1 MAPGADGS
9 AGKKK
14 KKKKGGGDGEDVGC
28 CSVARRD
35 GESDESLTERTDHWR
50 AIIFFTLAIFMVA
63 PLFIIVYMYRSGQ
76 TSYGTAFDAFMC
88 FFCLGLLLLL
98 IAAYYARRLF
108 RRGIVFCHRPPVLW
122 TLCIICAIWLLIV
135 GLARDEVRTKSKAG
149 RGGGGGTRARAE
161 ARPSRPSS
169 SLVSLLL
176 ATLARFAC
184 VRRAVRLCLARRAA
198 DTDAGR
204 SEEARGDS
212 HASYVRVSRS
222 RDCSLARG
230 GEGGAPAAAAGVD
243 RPTATPSPPCH
254 PPTRRGDGG
263 DDDRGRG
270 AIGPRKVQYH
280 GGLAVRWRARLYLAV
295 LGALC
300 IYFGVM
306 AIVFSRYE
314 IAKAWPDHK
323 LATPLMLLLAALTC
337 GSAAITT
344 ANVRDTRGMEHE
356 LFKVHTWLSISRER
370 TNDI

>member
-14 KKKKGGGDGEDVGC
+14 KKKKGGGDGEGVGC

-76 TSYGTAFDAFMC
+76 TSYGTAFDAFVC

-135 GLARDEVRTKSKAG
+135 GLARDEVPTKSKAG
-149 RGGGGGTRARAE
+149 RGGGGGTLARAE
-161 ARPSRPSS
+161 TRPSRPSS

-184 VRRAVRLCLARRAA
+184 VRRAVRPCLARRAA

-204 SEEARGDS
+204 SEESRGDS

-222 RDCSLARG
+222 RDRSLARG
-230 GEGGAPAAAAGVD
+230 GRAGRPPPQPASTDRPRRPHRPDIRPPDAATAATAIVDAARSELARCNTTEGSRCGGARGS
-243 RPTATPSPPCH
+243 TWPCWARCAS
-254 PPTRRGDGG
+254 T
-263 DDDRGRG
+263 
-270 AIGPRKVQYH
+270 
-280 GGLAVRWRARLYLAV
+280 LA
-295 LGALC
+295 
-300 IYFGVM
+300 
-306 AIVFSRYE
+306 
-314 IAKAWPDHK
+314 
-323 LATPLMLLLAALTC
+323 
-337 GSAAITT
+337 
-344 ANVRDTRGMEHE
+344 
-356 LFKVHTWLSISRER
+356 
-370 TNDI
+370 